1 MLGVKP
7 LEPGCRTIEVKPNL
21 GYLSYAKGT
30 VPTPYG
36 PVAVEA
42 RKDAAGKTVVSVK
55 APKGVKV
62 CK

>member
-21 GYLSYAKGT
+21 GSLSYAKGT

-36 PVAVEA
+36 PVSVEA
-42 RKDAAGKTVVSVK
+42 HKDPSGKTVVDVK

-62 CK
+62 AR